1 MNKLSPSILAA
12 DFANLGEAIRQ
23 VDASRA
29 EMIHID
35 VMDGQF
41 VPNISLGFPVISS
54 IRPYTSKVF
63 DVHLMVQD
71 PGRYISQ
78 TAKAGADIISVH
90 AEACTHLQRDLQ
102 SIHNAGCKASVALN
116 PATPLSVLDW
126 VMDDVD
132 MILIMTVN
140 PGFGGQAFIPQLKEK
155 IRMCRAMIEKSGRDI
170 DLEIDGG
177 VKTSNTAELV
187 RAGANVIVVGSAI
200 FTGDIIRNVD
210 TFMQL
215 MD

>member
-71 PGRYISQ
+71 PGRYIS
-78 TAKAGADIISVH
+78 
-90 AEACTHLQRDLQ
+90 
-102 SIHNAGCKASVALN
+102 
-116 PATPLSVLDW
+116 
-126 VMDDVD
+126 
-132 MILIMTVN
+132 
-140 PGFGGQAFIPQLKEK
+140 
-155 IRMCRAMIEKSGRDI
+155 
-170 DLEIDGG
+170 
-177 VKTSNTAELV
+177 
-187 RAGANVIVVGSAI
+187 
-200 FTGDIIRNVD
+200 
-210 TFMQL
+210 
-215 MD
+215 